1 MADIKNDTIAKL
13 TGIREKTPTISDVK
27 QQAENIT
34 VIDETIEAARKLA
47 GTNTLEEELK
57 RKDKRM
63 QDLQKEKDEATE
75 QLHETQIVNV
85 KAELGAKIDH
95 LEESLKGD
103 ASPKSISAEITEIK
117 KAANELGMGGS
128 KVSEIKEIMAL
139 VTSLNPKTNLADQ
152 VKEARD
158 LLTALQPAED
168 KGKEGIVEGLPASA
182 AIEIHRM
189 ENDTKIALAKMAS
202 EQQRENAKMASDQQ
216 RKDQEYQLTL
226 RKHEEEILI
235 RREKMQMDYSI
246 KKEHDE
252 MLSGGL
258 QIIGRA
264 AGKAYADALGKTPQG
279 AAAQGAR
286 VGAEAATPKSF
297 HIELNEGEA
306 GTMECPSC
314 KSPVGVGPETKVAE
328 CVGCHSK
335 FEVVRVAP
343 PIPSEEE

>member
-47 GTNTLEEELK
+47 GTSALEKEME

-63 QDLQKEKDEATE
+63 EELQKDKDKTTE
-75 QLHETQIVNV
+75 QLHETQISNV
-85 KAELGAKIDH
+85 KTELGGKIDH

-158 LLTALQPAED
+158 LLTALQPPED
-168 KGKEGIVEGLPASA
+168 KRKEGVVEGVPASV
-182 AIEIHRM
+182 AIDLHRM
-189 ENDTKIALAKMAS
+189 DNDMKITLEKMADDR
-202 EQQRENAKMASDQQ
+202 QR
-216 RKDQEYQLTL
+216 RDQEFQLTL
-226 RKHEEEILI
+226 RKYDEERIS
-235 RREKMQMDYSI
+235 RQEKMQIDYTI
-246 KKEHDE
+246 QKERNE
-252 MLSGGL
+252 ILSGGL
-258 QIIGRA
+258 QLFGRA
-264 AGKAYADALGKTPQG
+264 AGKAYAEALGKTPQG
-279 AAAQGAR
+279 AAAQGVR
-286 VGAEAATPKSF
+286 VGAEASAPKSF